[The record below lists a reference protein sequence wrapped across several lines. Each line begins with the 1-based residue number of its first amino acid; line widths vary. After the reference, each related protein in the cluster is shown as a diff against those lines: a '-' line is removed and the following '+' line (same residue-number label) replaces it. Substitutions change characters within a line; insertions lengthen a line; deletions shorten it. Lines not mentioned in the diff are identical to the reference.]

1 MFSSTTEKNR
11 LPVCSKD
18 FFTFS
23 EQTEYRYLN
32 GAATQWGILQRL
44 RHKAER
50 RNLDNS
56 QTEHVRVKCAV
67 SFNGCQQ

>member
-1 MFSSTTEKNR
+1 MFRLTPGKKR
-11 LPVCSKD
+11 LPEYSED

-23 EQTEYRYLN
+23 EQTHRYLS

-56 QTEHVRVKCAV
+56 QTEHVTKKCR
-67 SFNGCQQ
+67 FL